1 MNVAKAYEK
10 ALAQT
15 IREYADIGGE
25 TVIRCWQ
32 SLRDDALWNKDG
44 VDRVMPAI
52 QIKATPQRT
61 MTDQVTL
68 ECDASLEIQTD
79 TAEDKDHATV
89 SMIYEGVQD
98 VLDALA
104 AQWKTGTGAEYATFT
119 AAMTEALEDDATVY
133 SFGGFAFGEA
143 IAPFDDDGMNA
154 IGVAFTLH
162 FSRSDFL

>member
-32 SLRDDALWNKDG
+32 SLRDDPFWNKNS

-61 MTDQVTL
+61 MPDQVTL
-68 ECDASLEIQTD
+68 ECDASIEIQTD
-79 TAEDKDHATV
+79 TAEDKDHAAV
-89 SMIYEGVQD
+89 SAMYEGVQT
-98 VLDALA
+98 VLDKLT
-104 AQWKTGTGAEYATFT
+104 AQWKTGTGDEYATFT
-119 AAMTEALEDDATVY
+119 AAMTDALGNDASTY

-143 IAPFDDDGMNA
+143 VAPFDDDGMNA